1 MVFAE
6 VTYKEVTSGQG
17 CQYEIYRIWTAE
29 DACGNTTTHKQTIV
43 VSDTEAPTFVES
55 LPTDVAVACDAIPAI
70 PTITATDNCGAA
82 EVTYKE
88 VTSGQ
93 GCQYEIYRIWTAED
107 ACGNTTTHKQTIVV
121 SDTEAP
127 TFVESLPTDV
137 AVACDAIPAIPTIT
151 ATDNCGAAE
160 VTYKEVTSGQ
170 GCQYEIYRIW
180 TAEDACGNTTTH
192 KQTIV
197 VSDTE
202 APTFVESLPTDVAV
216 ACDAIPAIP
225 TITATDNCGAAEVTY
240 KEVTSGQGCQY
251 EIYRIWTAEDAC
263 GNTTTHKQTIVV
275 SDTEAP
281 TFVESLPA
289 DVAVACDAIPAIPAI
304 TATDNC
310 SEVEVS
316 YKEVRSNDND
326 CDYEIYRI
334 WTAEDACGNTIVHKQ
349 TIVVLPA
356 SNPQG
361 PQRGI
366 FDSNVSF
373 DVYPLPFVDD
383 LTIRY
388 TFDYNSPVQVEV
400 YDLKGRLIHKANDT
414 NGYLN
419 KEYTI
424 NLTTVRESSQVYI
437 LKVITDRGSETKK
450 IISANR

>member
-1 MVFAE
+1 MVF
-6 VTYKEVTSGQG
+6 
-17 CQYEIYRIWTAE
+17 
-29 DACGNTTTHKQTIV
+29 
-43 VSDTEAPTFVES
+43 
-55 LPTDVAVACDAIPAI
+55 
-70 PTITATDNCGAA
+70 
-82 EVTYKE
+82 
-88 VTSGQ
+88 
-93 GCQYEIYRIWTAED
+93 
-107 ACGNTTTHKQTIVV
+107 
-121 SDTEAP
+121 
-127 TFVESLPTDV
+127 
-137 AVACDAIPAIPTIT
+137 
-151 ATDNCGAAE
+151 
-160 VTYKEVTSGQ
+160 
-170 GCQYEIYRIW
+170 
-180 TAEDACGNTTTH
+180 
-192 KQTIV
+192 
-197 VSDTE
+197 
-202 APTFVESLPTDVAV
+202 
-216 ACDAIPAIP
+216 
-225 TITATDNCGAAEVTY
+225 AEVTY

-316 YKEVRSNDND
+316 YKVRSNDND